1 MEGITRDARPLG
13 RSRSA
18 APRSNLKER
27 ALALWPRLDR
37 RALRRCSDDPVRI
50 ARLVARRTL
59 LPPETIIEILGGGVT
74 DTDREL
80 WFG

>member
-1 MEGITRDARPLG
+1 MNRTMRAMRQTGPRAGTL
-13 RSRSA
+13 RSS
-18 APRSNLKER
+18 PKER

-37 RALRRCSDDPVRI
+37 RALRRCANDPACI

-59 LPPETIIEILGGGVT
+59 LPPEAILVILQGGVT